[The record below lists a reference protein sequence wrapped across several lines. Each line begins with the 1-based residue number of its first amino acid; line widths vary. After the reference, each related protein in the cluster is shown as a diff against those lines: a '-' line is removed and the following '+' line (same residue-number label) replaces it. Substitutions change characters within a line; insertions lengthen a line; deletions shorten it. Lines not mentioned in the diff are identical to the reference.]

1 MTNNT
6 PLKQQQQYSAA
17 GFRFLL
23 VACFFFPQSRGIP
36 PLLVSNHTL
45 NTCASEDFPFI
56 TKMPTTIPLNVGPT
70 EALHV
75 EHHGEADPSF
85 SFMVT
90 VAFTLNYIIGT
101 GFLTLPWGFQ
111 VTGVPLGIILLGSL
125 TLFAV
130 SAALC
135 LLEAMA
141 RAEAYATSA
150 NSFGSMSGLDLGS
163 YRSIALQLRTESD
176 RFLPL
181 KTIDRKRQHVSHT
194 QQAYVIDSSTAIQ
207 GTGGKEDPT
216 EKGAELVVGGETFE
230 VSELCKIFL
239 GKSVARAY
247 TLIMAIYLYCSLWA
261 YSTVFA
267 NSLAARL
274 PISSFSSASAT
285 AYSSDGTAP
294 DDGGLSYGVYL
305 LLFALITLPSSLLE
319 LNEQVVVQVALS
331 LCRVAM
337 LTVMITTILAAPIQ
351 QGMKTL
357 PGGGDASQIFG
368 PFTPPTTTHT
378 ATLLEAVHINKVY
391 LMLPMAAY
399 ATIFHHSIPA
409 ISHPVKD
416 KKQLGWIYIT
426 ALGFCFVGYTVLAIT
441 VSSYFGENTKISSNL
456 NWEYYWGVIGPNR
469 EIPLYARC
477 VSSFVVLLP
486 AFDVASAFPL
496 NAITLGNSLMS
507 WYHGSRVHTLGVQ
520 EYRRSVALF
529 RMIAAAPP
537 LCAALFVS
545 NLGVITN
552 FAGVTGFAIAFLFPA
567 LLALYSKKLLT
578 AHSVPTHT
586 AYSCWLTSGWMCHLS
601 VALGLFLIVFVAVSL
616 VVMGPPPS

>member
-1 MTNNT
+1 M
-6 PLKQQQQYSAA
+6 SAA
-17 GFRFLL
+17 IQHSAVGTSD
-23 VACFFFPQSRGIP
+23 A
-36 PLLVSNHTL
+36 
-45 NTCASEDFPFI
+45 D
-56 TKMPTTIPLNVGPT
+56 NVM
-70 EALHV
+70 
-75 EHHGEADPSF
+75 HHGEEEPSF

-111 VTGVPLGIILLGSL
+111 VTGIPLGVILLGSL
-125 TLFAV
+125 TIFAV

-150 NSFGSMSGLDLGS
+150 NSFGSMTGNVLGS
-163 YRSIALQLRTESD
+163 YRSIAMQLRTESD

-181 KTIDRKRQHVSHT
+181 KSIDRKRH
-194 QQAYVIDSSTAIQ
+194 QQQSPAVGYGGSTSSIQSGSKEPPSASETAS
-207 GTGGKEDPT
+207 
-216 EKGAELVVGGETFE
+216 ELVVGGETFE

-239 GKSVARAY
+239 GKTVARVY
-247 TLIMAIYLYCSLWA
+247 TLIMAVYLYCSLWA

-274 PISSFSSASAT
+274 PISSFSSSSSGT
-285 AYSSDGTAP
+285 GYSPNGTAP
-294 DDGGLSYGVYL
+294 DDGGLSFSLYL
-305 LLFALITLPSSLLE
+305 LLFALITLPASLLE
-319 LNEQVVVQVALS
+319 LNEQVFVQVALS
-331 LCRVAM
+331 LCRVGM
-337 LTVMITTILAAPIQ
+337 LAIMIVTIIAAPVQ
-351 QGMKTL
+351 QHMVSGT
-357 PGGGDASQIFG
+357 GDGSQIFG
-368 PFTPPTTTHT
+368 PFTPSPSVQSVSMVD
-378 ATLLEAVHINKVY
+378 AVHLNKIY

-426 ALGFCFVGYTVLAIT
+426 ALGFCFVGYTLLAIT
-441 VSSYFGENTKISSNL
+441 VSSYFGENTKMSSNL

-469 EIPLYARC
+469 EIPLYARF

-507 WYHGSRVHTLGVQ
+507 WYHGSRVHTLGLQ
-520 EYRRSVALF
+520 EYRRSVAFF
-529 RMIAAAPP
+529 RLIAAAPP
-537 LCAALFVS
+537 LCAAFFVS

-567 LLALYSKKLLT
+567 VLSLYSKKILN
-578 AHSVPTHT
+578 AHGVPSATV
-586 AYSCWLTSGWMCHLS
+586 YSCWLTSGWMCHLS
-601 VALGLFLIVFVAVSL
+601 VALGMVLIVYVVVSL

>member
-1 MTNNT
+1 MPT
-6 PLKQQQQYSAA
+6 L
-17 GFRFLL
+17 
-23 VACFFFPQSRGIP
+23 IP
-36 PLLVSNHTL
+36 PSVGATD
-45 NTCASEDFPFI
+45 TV
-56 TKMPTTIPLNVGPT
+56 NV
-70 EALHV
+70 L
-75 EHHGEADPSF
+75 HHGEVEPSF

-111 VTGVPLGIILLGSL
+111 VTGTPLGVILLGSL

-150 NSFGSMSGLDLGS
+150 NSFGSMTGLDLGS
-163 YRSIALQLRTESD
+163 YRSIAMQLRTESD

-181 KTIDRKRQHVSHT
+181 KTIDRKRQYVSHS
-194 QQAYVIDSSTAIQ
+194 QPPVGYDPSSLEINAASKD
-207 GTGGKEDPT
+207 GLGT
-216 EKGAELVVGGETFE
+216 EKGTELVVGGETFE

-239 GKSVARAY
+239 GKSVARVY
-247 TLIMAIYLYCSLWA
+247 TLVMAIYLYCSLWA

-274 PISSFSSASAT
+274 PISSFSSSASAS
-285 AYSSDGTAP
+285 AYSANDTAP
-294 DDGGLSYGVYL
+294 DDGGFSFSVYL
-305 LLFALITLPSSLLE
+305 LLFALITVPSSLLE
-319 LNEQVVVQVALS
+319 LNEQVFVQVTLS

-337 LTVMITTILAAPIQ
+337 LAVMISTIIAAPIQ
-351 QGMKTL
+351 QGLKTL

-368 PFTPPTTTHT
+368 PFTPAPSTHT
-378 ATLLEAVHINKVY
+378 ATLLEAVHLNKVY

-416 KKQLGWIYIT
+416 KKQLGRIYIT
-426 ALGFCFVGYTVLAIT
+426 ALGFCFVGYTLLAIT

-507 WYHGSRVHTLGVQ
+507 WYHGSRVHTLGIQ
-520 EYRRSVALF
+520 EYRRSVAFF
-529 RMIAAAPP
+529 RLIAATPP
-537 LCAALFVS
+537 LCAAFFVS

-567 LLALYSKKLLT
+567 LLALYSKKLLSG
-578 AHSVPTHT
+578 HGVSSHT
-586 AYSCWLTSGWMCHLS
+586 VYSCWLTSDWMCHLS
-601 VALGLFLIVFVAVSL
+601 VALGLFLIVFVVVSL